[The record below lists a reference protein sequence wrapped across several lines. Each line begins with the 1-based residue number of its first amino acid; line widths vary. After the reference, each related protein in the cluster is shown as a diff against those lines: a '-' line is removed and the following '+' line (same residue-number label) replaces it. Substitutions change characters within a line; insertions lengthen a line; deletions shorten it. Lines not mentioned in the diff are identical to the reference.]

1 MAIADRIEPA
11 TPRNPQVVGVVMYLL
26 AALFFAINGV
36 LGKSAI
42 EAGLDPLPLVEL
54 RNAGAMVILIV
65 IVAIVRPSA
74 FRVTRKEL
82 PFLVVYGVLAFTLVQ
97 FLYFFTISRV
107 PVGVGTLL
115 AFLAPIIVALYVK
128 FVRKQ
133 PVRSRIWLAI
143 FLTLLGLAL
152 VAQVW
157 QGLTLDSVGLMSGL
171 LLAFFLALYWIL
183 GESGQ
188 GHRDALSLTM
198 WGFIFSTVT
207 WSIIAPWTRFPFQA
221 LTENAAPMRPGWPG
235 LPIWLVMLIGI
246 VFGTVISFLLVLGS
260 LRRLGAA
267 RAGIVGTSEP
277 VWAGILALLFLG
289 ETLTLI
295 QGLGGL
301 IVIAGIIVAET
312 SRAQHVTTG
321 EFPVPEQSLPDSTA
335 GATDT
340 TTDTPAAPN

>member
-1 MAIADRIEPA
+1 
-11 TPRNPQVVGVVMYLL
+11 MYLV

-54 RNAGAMVILIV
+54 RNAGAMVILVV
-65 IVAIVRPSA
+65 IVAIVRPAA
-74 FRVTRKEL
+74 FKVTKKEL
-82 PFLVVYGVLAFTLVQ
+82 PFLMAYGVLAFTLVQ
-97 FLYFFTISRV
+97 FLYFFTISRL
-107 PVGVGTLL
+107 PVGIGTLL

-133 PVRSRIWLAI
+133 PVRNRIWLAI
-143 FLTLLGLAL
+143 GLTLLGLAL

-157 QGLTLDSVGLMSGL
+157 QGATLDTIGLLSGL

-188 GHRDALSLTM
+188 NHRDALSLTM
-198 WGFIFSTVT
+198 WGFIFSTIT
-207 WSIIAPWTRFPFQA
+207 WSIINPWTRFPFEL
-221 LTENAAPMRPGWPG
+221 LTQPAAPMRPGWPG
-235 LPIWLVMLIGI
+235 LPIWLLMLIGI

-277 VWAGILALLFLG
+277 VWAGILAMAFLG
-289 ETLTLI
+289 ETLSPI
-295 QGLGGL
+295 QGVGGL
-301 IVIAGIIVAET
+301 LVVAGIIVAET
-312 SRAQHVTTG
+312 ARAQQVTTG
-321 EFPVPEQSLPDSTA
+321 EFPVTEESVE
-335 GATDT
+335 
-340 TTDTPAAPN
+340 

>member
-1 MAIADRIEPA
+1 MAIADRLEPA
-11 TPRNPQVVGVVMYLL
+11 TPAKPRNPQFVGVAMYLV

-54 RNAGAMVILIV
+54 RNAGAMVILVV
-65 IVAIVRPSA
+65 IVAIVRPRA
-74 FRVTRKEL
+74 LRVTRKEL

-97 FLYFFTISRV
+97 FLFFFTISRV

-133 PVRSRIWLAI
+133 PVRSRIWFAI

-157 QGLTLDSVGLMSGL
+157 NGLTLDSIGLMSGL

-198 WGFIFSTVT
+198 WGFIFSTIT
-207 WSIIAPWTRFPFQA
+207 WSIISPWTRFPFET
-221 LTENAAPMRPGWPG
+221 LTQNAAPMRPGWPG

-246 VFGTVISFLLVLGS
+246 VFGTVFSFLLVLGS

-277 VWAGILALLFLG
+277 VWAGILAMVFLG
-289 ETLTLI
+289 EMLTPL
-295 QGLGGL
+295 QGIGGL
-301 IVIAGIIVAET
+301 IVVVGIIVAET
-312 SRAQHVTTG
+312 SRAATATTG
-321 EFPVPEQSLPDSTA
+321 EFPIPGEDIVDSDANHPT
-335 GATDT
+335 
-340 TTDTPAAPN
+340 

>member
-11 TPRNPQVVGVVMYLL
+11 TPRKPRNPQVVGVVMYLL

-65 IVAIVRPSA
+65 IVAIVRPRA

-82 PFLVVYGVLAFTLVQ
+82 PFLIIYGVLAFTLVQ

-157 QGLTLDSVGLMSGL
+157 QGLTLDSIGIMSGL

-198 WGFIFSTVT
+198 WGFIFSTAT
-207 WSIIAPWTRFPFQA
+207 WSIIAPWTRFPFQM

-246 VFGTVISFLLVLGS
+246 VFGTVFSFLLVLGS

-289 ETLTLI
+289 EMLTPI
-295 QGLGGL
+295 QGIGGL

-321 EFPVPEQSLPDSTA
+321 EFPVPEPSLTGD
-335 GATDT
+335 
-340 TTDTPAAPN
+340 TTDTATDGPTASN

>member
-11 TPRNPQVVGVVMYLL
+11 IPPKQRNPQVVGVAMYLL

-65 IVAIVRPSA
+65 IVAIVRPRA

-82 PFLVVYGVLAFTLVQ
+82 PFLIIYGVLAFTLVQ

-157 QGLTLDSVGLMSGL
+157 QGLTLDSIGIMSGL

-198 WGFIFSTVT
+198 WGFIFSTAT
-207 WSIIAPWTRFPFQA
+207 WSIIAPWTRFPFQM

-246 VFGTVISFLLVLGS
+246 VFGTVFSFLLVLGS

-289 ETLTLI
+289 EMLTPI
-295 QGLGGL
+295 QGIGGL

-321 EFPVPEQSLPDSTA
+321 KFPVPEPSLTGD
-335 GATDT
+335 
-340 TTDTPAAPN
+340 TTDTATDGPTASN

>member
-1 MAIADRIEPA
+1 MAIADRLEPA
-11 TPRNPQVVGVVMYLL
+11 TPAKPRNPQFVGVAMYLV

-54 RNAGAMVILIV
+54 RNAGAMVILVV
-65 IVAIVRPSA
+65 IVAIVRPRA

-97 FLYFFTISRV
+97 FL
-107 PVGVGTLL
+107 
-115 AFLAPIIVALYVK
+115 FLAPIIVALYVK

-133 PVRSRIWLAI
+133 PVRSRIWFAI

-157 QGLTLDSVGLMSGL
+157 NGLTLDSIGLMSGL

-198 WGFIFSTVT
+198 WGFIFSTIT
-207 WSIIAPWTRFPFQA
+207 WSIISPWTRFPFET
-221 LTENAAPMRPGWPG
+221 LTQNAAPMRPGWPG

-246 VFGTVISFLLVLGS
+246 VFGTVFSFLLVLGS

-277 VWAGILALLFLG
+277 VWAGILAMVFLG
-289 ETLTLI
+289 EMLTPI

-301 IVIAGIIVAET
+301 IVVAGIIVAET
-312 SRAQHVTTG
+312 SRAATATTG
-321 EFPVPEQSLPDSTA
+321 EFPIPGEDIVDSDANRPT
-335 GATDT
+335 
-340 TTDTPAAPN
+340 